1 MSLCLI
7 QSLGAHCAAHA
18 TLWGPGQLHAQLPT
32 CPIPPAMKPRAEAHT
47 LSCLIPPMCLLSP
60 SLDEFHF
67 SSCSRMLYCKLL
79 LLNTSRSNPPFEQR
93 WSTQA
98 STASSVW
105 PSSSHHPWR
114 TCFGHPPT
122 KCACE
127 FVMRVS
133 PSLCA
138 SACNARRP
146 RIFVLLTTMPPP
158 TDCVT
163 HHEFLSEHINLKP
176 NL

>member
-1 MSLCLI
+1 MYPATYVRTYVNLGNLTYLCFEAASKIHQHGNTMKLHKERANRI
-7 QSLGAHCAAHA
+7 QQG
-18 TLWGPGQLHAQLPT
+18 TPQLCMTKQRT
-32 CPIPPAMKPRAEAHT
+32 YVR
-47 LSCLIPPMCLLSP
+47 LSILCFFL
-60 SLDEFHF
+60 
-67 SSCSRMLYCKLL
+67 
-79 LLNTSRSNPPFEQR
+79 TSNPPFEQR
-93 WSTQA
+93 SSTQA

-138 SACNARRP
+138 CACNARRP

-158 TDCVT
+158 TNSMCIDEGVPHDVC
-163 HHEFLSEHINLKP
+163 LLKESP
-176 NL
+176 PDSSLTYGIPC